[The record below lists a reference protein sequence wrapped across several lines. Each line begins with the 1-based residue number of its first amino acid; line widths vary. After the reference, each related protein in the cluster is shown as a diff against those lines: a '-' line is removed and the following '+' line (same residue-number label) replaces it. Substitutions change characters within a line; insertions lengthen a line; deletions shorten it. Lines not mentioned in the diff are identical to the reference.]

1 MHIPDGF
8 LSPQTYLPAYA
19 VAGAAWAWAARGLRG
34 ALDEQTVPRLAAV
47 TALAY
52 GLGLVMV
59 PIPGG
64 TSGHALGVAM
74 LALLFGV
81 RVAFL
86 AYSLVLALQ
95 SLFFGAGGITA
106 LAVNALAIGLAGAA
120 TAAAAFRLLRRR
132 ETAAVAVAAW
142 LSVALPGLLV
152 ALVLGAQ
159 PAIAQRADGTPLFFP
174 FGLSI
179 TLPAVLI
186 PHIFIGAGEAVLT
199 MLVWRFARARRWL
212 PPDAASGVDEK
223 RVESSAVADAFPRK
237 TGKGAAASFWLCAYL
252 AAVVAITFVHE
263 PLWLAA
269 ALAAAFVAC
278 GAARW
283 RILRRAALAVLAFNL
298 AVSLGYAAVAVWQE
312 RFSAQTLLLLN
323 LRVLLLVFL
332 GFWFVARVSLL
343 EACRFSPGLTFV
355 VTLAVGQIQT
365 FARALRDFRLAFVS
379 RNAACP
385 APVDRAR
392 QAAAQ
397 AAHLLDKSIA
407 GAAETALAM
416 RSRGAFDD

>member
-19 VAGAAWAWAARGLRG
+19 VAGVAWAWAVRGLRG

-81 RVAFL
+81 RLAFL

-106 LAVNALAIGLAGAA
+106 LAVNALAMGLAGSAVA
-120 TAAAAFRLLRRR
+120 VTAFRLLRRWQ

-142 LSVALPGLLV
+142 LSVIVPGALV
-152 ALVLGAQ
+152 ALALGAQ
-159 PAIAQRADGTPLFFP
+159 PAIAQRADGAPLFFP
-174 FGLSI
+174 FGWPI
-179 TLPAVLI
+179 TLPAVLT
-186 PHIFIGAGEAVLT
+186 PHVFIGIGEAVLT
-199 MLVWRFARARRWL
+199 VLVWRFACARGW
-212 PPDAASGVDEK
+212 ASGISAGRLAVSEANPNMGRSVAPDF
-223 RVESSAVADAFPRK
+223 SSAR
-237 TGKGAAASFWLCAYL
+237 WLCAYL

-263 PLWLAA
+263 PRWLAA
-269 ALAAAFVAC
+269 LLAAAFVAS

-283 RILRRAALAVLAFNL
+283 RILRRAVFGILVFNL
-298 AVSLGYAAVAVWQE
+298 AVSLGYAAVAAWQGS
-312 RFSAQTLLLLN
+312 FSAQYVLLLN
-323 LRVLLLVFL
+323 LRVLLMVFL
-332 GFWFVARVSLL
+332 GFWFVARVNLL
-343 EACRFSPGLTFV
+343 EACRFSPGLLFV
-355 VTLAVGQIQT
+355 ITLAVSQSQT
-365 FARALRDFRLAFVS
+365 FARTLRDFRFAFAS
-379 RNAACP
+379 RNAA
-385 APVDRAR
+385 APSSVDRAR
-392 QAAAQ
+392 HAAAQ

-407 GAAETALAM
+407 SAAETTLAM